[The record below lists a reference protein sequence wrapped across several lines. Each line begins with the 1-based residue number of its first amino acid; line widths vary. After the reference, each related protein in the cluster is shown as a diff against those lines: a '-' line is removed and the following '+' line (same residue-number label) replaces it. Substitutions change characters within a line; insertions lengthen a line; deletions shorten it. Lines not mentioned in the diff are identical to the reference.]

1 MTKKEHYKHTQNE
14 IKGVTMEY
22 LNSKSKFESI

>member
-1 MTKKEHYKHTQNE
+1 MTKKEHYKRTQNE

-22 LNSKSKFESI
+22 LNSKSKFE